1 MSDDDDTELTE
12 DELAGIRQGWRELIE
27 DRAHNGKLHY
37 SPVKVH
43 GMPLPG
49 SFRLP
54 KDVINKLG
62 ENDPQAGGFVA
73 HKLFGIEDTPEDPT
87 VVHPNVVRILGD
99 GSLVKGHK
107 VLQKFISR
115 VRYGAQHDVIE
126 QPDEN
131 HGRVVRR

>member
-1 MSDDDDTELTE
+1 MADDTEFTDE
-12 DELAGIRQGWRELIE
+12 DRATVGRAWKQFVE
-27 DRAHNGKLHY
+27 DRAHNGKLHF
-37 SPVKVH
+37 SPVKVR

-62 ENDPQAGGFVA
+62 ENDPQTGGAVVHA
-73 HKLFGIEDTPEDPT
+73 MFGVEDHPEDPT
-87 VVHPNVVRILGD
+87 VVHPDVVRIIGH

-115 VRYGAQHDVIE
+115 VRYEAQSRDDSFA
-126 QPDEN
+126 QPD
-131 HGRVVRR
+131 GTRPAKVIR